1 MKTAFQKRGQ
11 LKVQEMA
18 FVLVALII
26 FFALAAILYLAIRG
40 SLLDQGARDRSDE
53 KALEAVRQIAST
65 PEFTWNEC
73 KGCIDL
79 DKVFLLKQQIARN
92 NSLQGLWD
100 YDYIAVESI
109 YPGRSGG
116 ECTPSTYPACNRT
129 TVLLSQE
136 SYGVAVSA
144 FVTIC
149 RWDAQEQTVCELG
162 KIYLS
167 DKGRERASS

>member
-1 MKTAFQKRGQ
+1 MRLALERGGQ

-18 FVLVALII
+18 FVLVALMI
-26 FFALAAILYLAIRG
+26 FFALVAILYLAVRG
-40 SLLDQGARDRSDE
+40 SLLDQSARDQSDE

-65 PEFTWNEC
+65 PEFTWSEC

-92 NSLQGLWD
+92 ASLQGLWD
-100 YDYIAVESI
+100 YDYLAVESV
-109 YPGRSGG
+109 YPSRSGG
-116 ECTPSTYPACNRT
+116 ECTPATYPACNRT
-129 TVLLSQE
+129 TVFLSQA

-149 RWDAQEQTVCELG
+149 RWDAQEQIVCDLG
-162 KIYLS
+162 KLYLS